1 MRKTILS
8 MVTLSTMLIAPIAS
22 MAADM
27 PPPPLAHG
35 PMPGPMPAGPR
46 AEWMKNAPVPML
58 MPIVWRH
65 AIELKL
71 TPQQESQLE
80 TWRKEQKG
88 LWQAQMEA
96 MRSHNRALQSALLR
110 GATGSALQPLED
122 AVLADHQ
129 AMLKRGIA
137 QVAFVHKLLN
147 AEQWQKV
154 TAIYAKMEKGPQRGG
169 WHKP

>member
-1 MRKTILS
+1 MRKTLFS
-8 MVTLSTMLIAPIAS
+8 LFTLSALALAPMAS

-27 PPPPLAHG
+27 PPPDHAPMQRPMHG
-35 PMPGPMPAGPR
+35 GPR

-80 TWRKEQKG
+80 TWRKDQK
-88 LWQAQMEA
+88 AQWETKRQTME
-96 MRSHNRALQSALLR
+96 SHNHALQTALLR
-110 GATGSALQPLED
+110 GETGSALKPLED

-129 AMLKRGIA
+129 AMLQRGIA

-154 TAIYAKMEKGPQRGG
+154 TAIYAKMEKGPKWGG